1 MAMWCSSESTLW
13 YKKWYRPLISNCASF
28 QLCTF
33 QTNHRQSKHTH
44 NCMPFLFEYSAHFKL
59 SGRWHLSETGY
70 CCTNFTDPL
79 RPPPLYCMLLWIGT
93 GISQTDGIL
102 QDHQKSAQLE
112 MWGIWSRRFATSMID
127 LKWAVCTWIQG
138 RWGGDGLMTTQKLD
152 IAMWC
157 SSESTLWY
165 KKWYRPLI
173 SNCASFQLCTFQTNH
188 RQSKHTHNCIPF
200 I

>member
-1 MAMWCSSESTLW
+1 MSPEGQHVDGTTNSKNCRTLGAGYPNLW
-13 YKKWYRPLISNCASF
+13 SYILGLRIEKDTGGDIVCKLTHSNCASF

-127 LKWAVCTWIQG
+127 LK
-138 RWGGDGLMTTQKLD
+138 
-152 IAMWC
+152 
-157 SSESTLWY
+157 
-165 KKWYRPLI
+165 
-173 SNCASFQLCTFQTNH
+173 
-188 RQSKHTHNCIPF
+188 
-200 I
+200 